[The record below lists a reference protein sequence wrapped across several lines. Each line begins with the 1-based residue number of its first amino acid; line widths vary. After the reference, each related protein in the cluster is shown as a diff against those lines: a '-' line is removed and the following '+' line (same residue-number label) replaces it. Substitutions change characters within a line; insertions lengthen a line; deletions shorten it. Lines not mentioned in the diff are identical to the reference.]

1 LTIALGGVYSNAI
14 VFRRGLQVCHRSGL
28 FTGMMEQ
35 GNSPPFASLAEE
47 LRQNGV
53 AFIKDGAKRRW
64 I

>member
-1 LTIALGGVYSNAI
+1 
-14 VFRRGLQVCHRSGL
+14 
-28 FTGMMEQ
+28 MMEQ